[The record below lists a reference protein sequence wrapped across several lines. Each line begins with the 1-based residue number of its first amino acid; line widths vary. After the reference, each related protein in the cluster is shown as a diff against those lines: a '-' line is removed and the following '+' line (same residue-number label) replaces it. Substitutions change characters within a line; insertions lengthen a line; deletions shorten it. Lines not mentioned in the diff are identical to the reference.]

1 MKSSSLELFNVN
13 CEGEIGDVVIRGDF
27 NLKGETLLEQSKNLL
42 ENQVLRNFLLNE
54 PRGGVFKHFNLL
66 VSPKNKEAD
75 AGFIILEPE
84 DNPPMSGSNCICV
97 STVLLE
103 KNFIQMEEP
112 ITEFLLEA
120 PGGIIPIKAY
130 CENKKVKFIEIK
142 NLPSFVDKLDV
153 KIKTSSFGEINVST
167 VFGGD
172 SFVICEAKDFA
183 LEIKPENAK
192 KFVEISKEIVQAANN
207 DLGFYHPNLPS
218 LDFISFCQFIEPIK
232 INDKNQ
238 KEGWN
243 TVCIRPGKLDR
254 SPCGTGT
261 SARLA
266 LMREKNEIEIN
277 EKFISRSIIGSK
289 FETFIVEELV
299 KDNLKM
305 IIPSIKGAAFITGRQ
320 EMYVSEDD
328 PFPQGY
334 RLGDTWPGRN

>member
-1 MKSSSLELFNVN
+1 MTSPSLELFNVN
-13 CEGEIGDVVIRGDF
+13 CEGEIGDVVFKGDF
-27 NLKGETLLEQSKNLL
+27 NLKGETLLEQSKHLL

-66 VSPKNKEAD
+66 VSPKNQEAD
-75 AGFIILEPE
+75 AGFIIIEPE
-84 DNPPMSGSNCICV
+84 DNPPMSGSNSICV

-103 KNFIQMEEP
+103 KNFIQMKEP

-153 KIKTSSFGEINVST
+153 KIKTPSFGEITVST

-172 SFVICEAKDFA
+172 SFVICEAKDFD
-183 LEIKPENAK
+183 LHISPQNAR
-192 KFVEISKEIVQAANN
+192 KFVEISKEILKVANN
-207 DLGFYHPNLPS
+207 SLGFEHPSLPS
-218 LDFISFCQFIEPIK
+218 LDFISFCQFVEPIR
-232 INDKNQ
+232 INNQ
-238 KEGWN
+238 NLKEGWN

-266 LMREKNEIEIN
+266 LMREKNEINLN
-277 EKFISRSIIGSK
+277 EKFISRSIIGSS
-289 FETFIVEELV
+289 FETCILEEFIKEN
-299 KDNLKM
+299 KKM
-305 IIPSIKGAAFITGRQ
+305 ISPLIKGSAFITGKQ
-320 EMYVSEDD
+320 EMYRSEDD

-334 RLGDTWPGRN
+334 KLNDTWP